1 MWPLLK
7 KKINQQN
14 SKVTQMLELADW
26 KFIVLTA
33 IINIFEE
40 LKENIAIMSEEVEN
54 LSRATETIL

>member
-7 KKINQQN
+7 KKITQQN

-26 KFIVLTA
+26 KFMVLTA

-40 LKENIAIMSEEVEN
+40 LKENVAIMSEEVEN
-54 LSRATETIL
+54 LGRATETIL

>member
-7 KKINQQN
+7 RKINQQN

-26 KFIVLTA
+26 KFMVLTA

-54 LSRATETIL
+54 LSGATETIL

>member
-26 KFIVLTA
+26 KFMVLTA